1 MDVSKSGLADLLE
14 RHTPP
19 HSSLNSELAL
29 LMAHSAEKQT
39 AVEER
44 LQAIDEY
51 LSKENPS
58 VADVDQ
64 AAAKLGV
71 SRRQFYRLLTKVR
84 AVGPVKGLLPGFQ
97 NVARASVARDG
108 LAEPIEA
115 LLVKELEKDPAAK
128 IAYLEGLISTRCDQ
142 LKLDPPTEWQL
153 RQRVHA
159 LRAAGVVGEHAQ
171 FGSAI
176 IVDQIGLEMPVRL
189 FETARYV
196 AVTLILDQ
204 HTRLIAGAGLT
215 SGDGMGMGLRSAL
228 HDMNSRI
235 KEVQKGQF
243 PVAPRLGRLS
253 WVVPP
258 GLEDVAHAA
267 NGVVDQK
274 GRKIEYEVIEKG
286 PRRHGE
292 SILRLVGDKLGP
304 YSFRTR
310 TDLGMDAERADNT
323 LVGAG
328 DSFEHAQTVVRYCV
342 ESWNEK
348 LLQRMRP
355 RRLEEGEAAR
365 SAKRLRRIGN
375 EIETFL
381 MPVLEAVESRYPPAE
396 W

>member
-29 LMAHSAEKQT
+29 LMAHSAEKQG

-58 VADVDQ
+58 VADVDK
-64 AAAKLGV
+64 AAARLGV

-84 AVGPVKGLLPGFQ
+84 AVGPVKGLLPGFR

-108 LAEPIEA
+108 LSEPIEA
-115 LLVKELEKDPAAK
+115 LLVQELEKDPAAK
-128 IAYLEGLISTRCDQ
+128 IAYLEGIISTRCDQ

-176 IVDQIGLEMPVRL
+176 IVDQIGLELAVRWI
-189 FETARYV
+189 ETSRYA
-196 AVTLILDQ
+196 AVTLILDH
-204 HTRLIAGAGLT
+204 HTRLIAGVGLT
-215 SGDGMGMGLRSAL
+215 LGDGHGMGLRSAL
-228 HDMNSRI
+228 YDMNSRT
-235 KEVQKGQF
+235 KELQNGQF
-243 PVAPRLGRLS
+243 PVAPRLGHLS

-258 GLEDVAHAA
+258 GLEDLAHTVT
-267 NGVVDQK
+267 GVVDK
-274 GRKIEYEVIEKG
+274 RGRKVEYEAVAKG

-292 SILRLVGDKLGP
+292 RILRLVGDKLGP

-310 TDLGMDAERADNT
+310 TDLGMDAERVHGT
-323 LVGAG
+323 PVEAG
-328 DSFEHAQTVVRYCV
+328 VSFEHAQTVVRYCV
-342 ESWNEK
+342 DAWNK
-348 LLQRMRP
+348 KIFQSLHHRRP
-355 RRLEEGEAAR
+355 EEAEAAKR
-365 SAKRLRRIGN
+365 ARRLRRIGS
-375 EIETFL
+375 EIRTL
-381 MPVLEAVESRYPPAE
+381 LTPVLEAVESRYQPAE